1 MKKVLEFK
9 NEFINKHPSL
19 KEDVEDLYQLMLDEI
34 DSGESVVNE
43 INLFISS
50 CEDLIEE

>member
-1 MKKVLEFK
+1 MKKALEFK
-9 NEFINKHPSL
+9 EQFISKHSSL
-19 KEDVEDLYQLMLDEI
+19 KEEVEDLYQLMLDEI
-34 DSGESVVNE
+34 DSGESVLNE